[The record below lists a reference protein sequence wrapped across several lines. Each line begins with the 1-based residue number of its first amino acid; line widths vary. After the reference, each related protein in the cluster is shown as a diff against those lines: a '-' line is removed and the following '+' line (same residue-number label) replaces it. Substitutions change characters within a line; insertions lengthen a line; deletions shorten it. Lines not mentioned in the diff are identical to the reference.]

1 MQYFPSPD
9 NYRRNVTEA
18 MAWAREHVEALR
30 VVYEA
35 FVAAGDWPIR
45 DQLQRDLDRAGRDH
59 VNLTRDLEN
68 MPPSI
73 GIVEHNGQVLL
84 NARGLSV
91 LSDARNLLD
100 AYKRVLDVGV
110 ERYLSEEEH
119 PKVTHEDVGKIAGS
133 EADALLVSRVI
144 FREAWP
150 FGSGSGFAEGPWER
164 EVTRDFRQLRGV
176 ESIDDLLELQA
187 QLRYGAPDEPERG
200 QPRAVEPD
208 EPPPTDPLD
217 EAESTAGTVAEPPA
231 VAGDPGPLY
240 SERAAKKRRA
250 LSSEAFAQLVFGV
263 LAGFHDKGY
272 DREAFVGGDVHERE
286 GPEPPRIDDP
296 AHWLTLKLRLHD
308 LWGFLQ
314 NPRNTLLNRWHT
326 GPPWSD
332 RELLLD
338 VIELWHREVVSA
350 PMHDEDGHFEGF
362 YSRRSGQLDFRKAI
376 EPVLAELDP
385 PLTIRSDG
393 QIVEADAAG
402 LGVLGDR
409 PLPEGDVADDVR
421 AKVEDAVRLFR
432 ERDATRQ
439 MQLTALTQLAGV
451 LERLRDDERL
461 TKAMSRKD
469 QGPLFHIANDYGIR
483 HDNEQQRRD
492 YGPAFREWIFHSYL
506 AAIRLTM
513 RVVDGDDDSE

>member
-1 MQYFPSPD
+1 
-9 NYRRNVTEA
+9 
-18 MAWAREHVEALR
+18 
-30 VVYEA
+30 
-35 FVAAGDWPIR
+35 
-45 DQLQRDLDRAGRDH
+45 
-59 VNLTRDLEN
+59 
-68 MPPSI
+68 
-73 GIVEHNGQVLL
+73 
-84 NARGLSV
+84 
-91 LSDARNLLD
+91 
-100 AYKRVLDVGV
+100 
-110 ERYLSEEEH
+110 
-119 PKVTHEDVGKIAGS
+119 
-133 EADALLVSRVI
+133 
-144 FREAWP
+144 
-150 FGSGSGFAEGPWER
+150 
-164 EVTRDFRQLRGV
+164 
-176 ESIDDLLELQA
+176 
-187 QLRYGAPDEPERG
+187 
-200 QPRAVEPD
+200 
-208 EPPPTDPLD
+208 
-217 EAESTAGTVAEPPA
+217 
-231 VAGDPGPLY
+231 
-240 SERAAKKRRA
+240 
-250 LSSEAFAQLVFGV
+250 
-263 LAGFHDKGY
+263 
-272 DREAFVGGDVHERE
+272 VGGAVHERE